1 MVAAPPQAADIK
13 QVLQCFLKSSQLRLL
28 RLCRN
33 KATYQAQSLNG
44 RMQILE
50 TLIEGR
56 DLTEQQT
63 QDAME
68 VCPLNHPFALNTL

>member
-1 MVAAPPQAADIK
+1 MLLGIFSVTPAEAVQK
-13 QVLQCFLKSSQLRLL
+13 LGNLSSSKLH
-28 RLCRN
+28 
-33 KATYQAQSLNG
+33 G

-63 QDAME
+63 QEAME
-68 VCPLNHPFALNTL
+68 VCPLNHPFALKYLLGMEKLHQGPRN